1 VSERRTYTVAEFAE
15 LLGVGRQT
23 VYDACA
29 RGELRHVRMGTRIV
43 IPRNVVAELGLES

>member
-1 VSERRTYTVAEFAE
+1 MSERMTLTVAEVAE

-29 RGELRHVRMGTRIV
+29 RGELRHVRLGSRII
-43 IPRNVVAELGLES
+43 IPRAVIAEMGLA

>member
-1 VSERRTYTVAEFAE
+1 MSARRTFTVAEFAE

-29 RGELRHVRMGTRIV
+29 RGELRHVRLGARIV
-43 IPRNVVAELGLES
+43 IPRSVLAEMGLAS